1 MHVFEPKKPQRPGRS
16 FRKDLP
22 GRMPAAGGSPAART
36 GAFSPPENFF
46 EFPLDNCRSS
56 AILELLSGVLIVVSL
71 FRNLIPYF
79 GIAGISKRYK
89 EDNFMTAAYL
99 TPAITLFSEDG
110 TLDLVSQE
118 RLFNNLIDQ
127 GVDGI
132 LVEGSSSEFFA
143 MPMNQRREMAKFA
156 IEKVN
161 HRVKLIIGTSHMVAD
176 EIVSFSNYCLD
187 AGADAVMILPPYY
200 FHFDASALL
209 QYYDRL
215 AQQIHGDIYIYN
227 FPDNTGYTI
236 PAETVLALAKIH
248 PNIVGMKDT
257 VSGMDHTRELIKVVK
272 SHIPQFEIYSGF
284 DDNFAHNVL
293 AGGDGCIGA
302 LSNVVPEICAAWVKA
317 FREND
322 LAGIAQGQQIID
334 RLMDLYTVRSPFLPV
349 IKEACRLRGIAATS
363 VGTFPMPNATVEDDA
378 KILELL
384 NREGVQ

>member
-1 MHVFEPKKPQRPGRS
+1 M
-16 FRKDLP
+16 
-22 GRMPAAGGSPAART
+22 
-36 GAFSPPENFF
+36 N
-46 EFPLDNCRSS
+46 
-56 AILELLSGVLIVVSL
+56 
-71 FRNLIPYF
+71 
-79 GIAGISKRYK
+79 
-89 EDNFMTAAYL
+89 AAYL
-99 TPAITLFSEDG
+99 TPAITLFNQDG

-127 GVDGI
+127 GIDGI

-143 MPMNQRREMAKFA
+143 MPMDQRREMAKFA

-176 EIVSFSNYCLD
+176 EIVDFSNFCLD

-200 FHFDASALL
+200 FHFGADALL

-215 AQQIHGDIYIYN
+215 AQQIHGNIYIYN

-236 PAETVLALAKIH
+236 PPATVLALSKIH

-272 SHIPQFEIYSGF
+272 SQIPQFEIYSGF

-293 AGGDGCIGA
+293 SGGNGCIGA
-302 LSNVVPEICAAWVKA
+302 LSNVVPEICSAWVRA
-317 FREND
+317 FRDND
-322 LAGIAQGQQIID
+322 LAGIARGQQIID
-334 RLMDLYTVRSPFLPV
+334 RLMDLYAVRSPFLPV
-349 IKEACRLRGIAATS
+349 IKEACRLRGIASTS

-378 KILELL
+378 RILELL
-384 NREGVQ
+384 SREGVQ